1 MPAFRTAVD
10 IANRALDH
18 CGQDQL
24 SPTLGFSEVSK
35 KATLLNR
42 LYPKLREAEL
52 RRNTWRFAIKQTLLR
67 IIDANTMLLTP
78 TLWSSFPTYFVGSI
92 VADQT
97 GTLWESIVRNNLNNQ
112 PEIPPVPPAF
122 PTWREYFGP
131 MTAALYSATTTYAI
145 GELVYTTAG
154 NGTYRVY
161 RSLVSANA
169 DNPATATAWAATT
182 TYFKNQVVT
191 FSAVPY
197 MSLIDFN
204 LNQTPTGSAA
214 AWSSVTTY
222 ALGNAVTG
230 SDGVRYTSIAGGNL
244 NHDPVLTVGFWTN
257 TGILTPWTTV
267 FTGGTGSVKWLQIGG
282 AEFPF
287 GVGIEPLNIIYPLGS
302 GPTSQSTTKNL
313 FRLPAGF
320 LRKAP
325 QDPKAGSVSWFGSP
339 TNRNYD
345 DWLFQDKYIVSMQS
359 DNIPFHFIA
368 DTVDVTEMDPMFC
381 EGLAAQIAMQACE
394 PLTQSAT
401 KIKVIADFYKLQMGD
416 ARTANAIEIGTEEA
430 PLDDY
435 LECRA

>member
-1 MPAFRTAVD
+1 MPAFRTAAD

-18 CGQDQL
+18 CGQDPL
-24 SPTLGFSEVSK
+24 SPTLGFSEPSK

-52 RRNTWRFAIKQTLLR
+52 RRNVWRFAIKQTLLR

-78 TLWSSFPTYFVGSI
+78 ALWSGSPTYFVGSI
-92 VADQT
+92 VADQN
-97 GTLWESIVRNNLNNQ
+97 GTLWESVTRSNLNNQ
-112 PEIPPVPPAF
+112 PETSS
-122 PTWREYFGP
+122 TWREYFGP
-131 MTAALYSATTTYAI
+131 MTAALYSSTTTYQN

-161 RSLVSANA
+161 RSLISNNA

-191 FSAVPY
+191 FTAVPY

-222 ALGNAVTG
+222 GAAAAVTG
-230 SDGVRYTSIAGGNL
+230 SDGVRYTSIAGGNI
-244 NHDPVLTVGFWTN
+244 NHDPTISPTFWTN

-267 FTGGTGSVKWLQIGG
+267 FTGGTGSVNWLQIGG

-287 GVGIEPLNIIYPLGS
+287 GVGLEPMLITYPLGS
-302 GPTSQSTTKNL
+302 GPTSQSTAKNL

-325 QDPKAGSVSWFGSP
+325 QDPKAGSVSWFGAP
-339 TNRNYD
+339 TNRNYE
-345 DWLFQDKYIVSMQS
+345 DWLFQDKYIVSSQS
-359 DNIPFHFIA
+359 DNIVLRFIA
-368 DTVDVTEMDPMFC
+368 DVVDVTAMDPMFC
-381 EGLAAQIAMQACE
+381 EGLAASIGMEACE

-401 KIKVIADFYKLQMGD
+401 KIKVIADFYKLRMGE
-416 ARTANAIEIGTEEA
+416 ARTANALEIGTEEA
-430 PLDDY
+430 PLDDW

>member
-1 MPAFRTAVD
+1 MPAFRTATD

-18 CGQDQL
+18 CGQDPL
-24 SPTLGFSEVSK
+24 SPTLGFNEVSK
-35 KATLLNR
+35 KSTLLNR

-52 RRNTWRFAIKQTLLR
+52 SRNTWRFAIRNAVLR
-67 IIDANTMLLTP
+67 PIDVNTMLLTP
-78 TLWSSFPTYFVGSI
+78 SLWSSFPTYFVGSI
-92 VADQT
+92 VADQN
-97 GTLWESIVRNNLNNQ
+97 GTLWQSVIRSNLGNQ
-112 PEIPPVPPAF
+112 PEIPPSPPTAA
-122 PTWREYFGP
+122 PWQEYFGP
-131 MTAALYSATTTYAI
+131 MTVSLYTATTSYSA

-154 NGTYRVY
+154 AGTNRVY
-161 RSLVSANA
+161 LSLISNNT

-191 FSAVPY
+191 FSAVAY

-222 ALGNAVTG
+222 AINNPVTG

-244 NHDPVLTVGFWTN
+244 NHDPVSTVGFWTN

-267 FTGGTGSVKWLQIGG
+267 FTGGTGSVNWLQIGG

-287 GVGIEPLNIIYPLGS
+287 GVTVEPLNIIYPLGT
-302 GPTSQSTTKNL
+302 GPTVQSTTRNL

-320 LRKAP
+320 LCKAP
-325 QDPKAGSVSWFGSP
+325 QDPKAGSVSWLGAP

-345 DWLFQDKYIVSMQS
+345 DWLFQDKYIVSASS
-359 DNIPFHFIA
+359 DNIPLRFIA
-368 DTVDVTEMDPMFC
+368 DVTDVTTMHPMFC
-381 EGLAAQIAMQACE
+381 EGLGACLGMEACE

-401 KIKVIADFYKLQMGD
+401 KIKVIADFYKLRMGE
-416 ARTANAIEIGTEEA
+416 ARTKNAIEIGSEEA
-430 PLDDY
+430 PLDDW

>member
-18 CGQDQL
+18 CGQGRL
-24 SPTLGFSEVSK
+24 SPALGFGEVSK
-35 KATLLNR
+35 KSEITAR
-42 LYPKLREAEL
+42 LYPLLREAEL
-52 RRNTWRFAIKQTLLR
+52 RRNTWRFAIKLAYLR

-78 TLWSSFPTYFVGSI
+78 TLWSASPTYFVGSI
-92 VADQT
+92 VADQN
-97 GTLWESIVRNNLNNQ
+97 GTLWESVVRTNLNNQ
-112 PEIPPVPPAF
+112 PDVAPVPPAF
-122 PTWREYFGP
+122 STWREYFGP
-131 MTAALYSATTTYAI
+131 MTVALYSSTTTYAV

-154 NGTYRVY
+154 DGTYRVY

-204 LNQTPTGSAA
+204 LNQTPTSSAA
-214 AWSSVTTY
+214 AWNSGTTY
-222 ALGNAVTG
+222 GAAAAVTG

-244 NHDPVLTVGFWTN
+244 NHNPVSTVGFWTN
-257 TGILTPWTTV
+257 TGIQTPWTSV
-267 FTGGTGSVKWLQIGG
+267 FAGGTGSLKWLQVGG

-345 DWLFQDKYIVSMQS
+345 DWLFQDRYIVSMQS
-359 DNIPFHFIA
+359 DNIVLRFIA
-368 DTVDVTEMDPMFC
+368 DTVDVTTMDAMFC
-381 EGLAAQIAMQACE
+381 EGLAASMAMEACE

-401 KIKVIADFYKLQMGD
+401 KIKVIADFYKLRLGD